1 MDCRETQANF
11 QRFID
16 YDLGPE
22 ETEQFIS
29 HIRGCDSCMKE
40 LELYYTMFTS
50 LWQLENNEPLTADYQ
65 KELAEDIK
73 DRYDDILFRKHVEVA
88 AKAIAIA
95 FLVLATLPGIIVWLL
110 H

>member
-16 YDLGPE
+16 YDLNPE

-50 LWQLENNEPLTADYQ
+50 LWQLENNEPLTVDYHR
-65 KELAEDIK
+65 ELAEDIK
-73 DRYDDILFRKHVEVA
+73 DRYDDIIFRKNVETVYKTVA
-88 AKAIAIA
+88 VL
-95 FLVLATLPGIIVWLL
+95 FLALIPILGIIVWLL
-110 H
+110 Q